1 MRPNGWPDSLSS
13 LTLYTLRN
21 MSMEGTDFAQV
32 LPEGDQVLTI
42 RETASFLKLSDQH
55 VRRLAESGELPGR
68 KLGDRWRFS
77 RQALLRHLEG
87 ELENDRAANGAI
99 A

>member
-1 MRPNGWPDSLSS
+1 
-13 LTLYTLRN
+13 
-21 MSMEGTDFAQV
+21 MSIEGTDVAQV
-32 LPEGDQVLTI
+32 LTGGDEVLTI

-55 VRRLAESGELPGR
+55 VRRLAEAGELPGR

-87 ELENDRAANGAI
+87 EVEPEAGSNGVSASP
-99 A
+99 

>member
-1 MRPNGWPDSLSS
+1 MG
-13 LTLYTLRN
+13 T
-21 MSMEGTDFAQV
+21 EGTEATPVFTG
-32 LPEGDQVLTI
+32 GDDVLTI

-55 VRRLAESGELPGR
+55 VRRLAEAGELPGR

-87 ELENDRAANGAI
+87 EFERESGTNGVASPPS
-99 A
+99 